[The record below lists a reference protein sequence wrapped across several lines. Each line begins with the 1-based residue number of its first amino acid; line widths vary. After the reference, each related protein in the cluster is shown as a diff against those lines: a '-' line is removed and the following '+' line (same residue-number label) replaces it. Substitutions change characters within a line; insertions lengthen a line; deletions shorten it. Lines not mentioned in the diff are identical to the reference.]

1 MTNINT
7 HLTERK
13 PVMIDATD
21 AKQAWEAFRVENG
34 FGPKAPILTAPENNL
49 KLAKAGV
56 KGIAVTYG
64 LALAQSNTSGVA
76 NTCPFSTKAC
86 RRACVAL
93 NGNGRYNKVQEARSL
108 KVKFLLANPSAFYTL
123 LAAEI
128 DAAVAKFGSA
138 VEVRLNTFSDLRHEE
153 IAPWLFAD
161 RPTVRFYDYTKD
173 WGRNPP
179 ANYHLTLSA
188 SERTTEDDIALAVD
202 SGRNVAVV
210 FSTKRTGAMMSVW
223 RGNRV
228 VDGDASDARWH
239 DGSGVVVGLR
249 AKGLMTSDPY
259 GMVRKVG

>member
-1 MTNINT
+1 MG
-7 HLTERK
+7 
-13 PVMIDATD
+13 DASE
-21 AKQAWEAFRVENG
+21 AKQAWQTFRVENG
-34 FGPKAPILTAPENNL
+34 FGPKAPILTPPENNI
-49 KLAKAGV
+49 KLVKAG
-56 KGIAVTYG
+56 KTGIAITYG

-93 NGNGRYNKVQEARSL
+93 NGNGRYDSVGKARSL

-188 SERTTEDDIALAVD
+188 SERTTDDGIMLAVA

-210 FSTKRTGAMMSVW
+210 FSTKRTATLPTTFEGMT
-223 RGNRV
+223 V

-259 GMVRKVG
+259 GMVRAV